1 MTLPVTQSVDVI
13 WWITAVEIPAVAS
26 LFWLQWRMRSELLGR
41 MEQLRSR
48 EETDTSDLRD
58 ALAAFKLDVARNYVS
73 IPYLKDV
80 EKRLTGHLLRIEAK
94 LDMPAPPSKKDLIHD

>member
-1 MTLPVTQSVDVI
+1 MNDLNQPVDVI

-26 LFWLQWRMRSELLGR
+26 LFWLHWRMRSELLGR
-41 MEQLRSR
+41 VEQLRTR
-48 EETDTSDLRD
+48 EESDASDLRD

-94 LDMPAPPSKKDLIHD
+94 LDMPPIPSKKDMSL

>member
-1 MTLPVTQSVDVI
+1 MTLPVTQTVDVI
-13 WWITAVEIPAVAS
+13 WWITAVEIPVVAS
-26 LFWLQWRMRSELLGR
+26 LFWLHWRMRAELL
-41 MEQLRSR
+41 SR
-48 EETDTSDLRD
+48 TETQRTRHETDITDLRD

-94 LDMPAPPSKKDLIHD
+94 LDMPVPPSKKDLSL

>member
-1 MTLPVTQSVDVI
+1 MTQLTQSVDVI

-26 LFWLQWRMRSELLGR
+26 LFWLHWRMRSELLTR
-41 MEQLRSR
+41 FESLRTRHDGEMAELR
-48 EETDTSDLRD
+48 EGLSN
-58 ALAAFKLDVARNYVS
+58 FKLDVARNYVS

-94 LDMPAPPSKKDLIHD
+94 LDTPLKKDLIHD

>member
-1 MTLPVTQSVDVI
+1 MTQPVDVI

-26 LFWLQWRMRSELLGR
+26 LFWLHWRMRAELLNR
-41 MEQLRSR
+41 T
-48 EETDTSDLRD
+48 ETQRTRHENDVSDLRD
-58 ALAAFKLDVARNYVS
+58 GLAAFKLDVARNYVS

-94 LDMPAPPSKKDLIHD
+94 LDVPVKKELTP

>member
-13 WWITAVEIPAVAS
+13 WWITAVEIPVVAS
-26 LFWLQWRMRSELLGR
+26 LFWLHWRMRSELLSR
-41 MEQLRSR
+41 VEQQRSR
-48 EETDTSDLRD
+48 QDTDVTDLRD
-58 ALAAFKLDVARNYVS
+58 GLAAFKLDVARNYVS

-94 LDMPAPPSKKDLIHD
+94 LDTPIIPTQKDHSL

>member
-13 WWITAVEIPAVAS
+13 WWITAVEIPVVAS
-26 LFWLQWRMRSELLGR
+26 LFWLHWRMRSELLGR
-41 MEQLRSR
+41 AEDQRAR
-48 EETDTSDLRD
+48 HEKDVADLREG
-58 ALAAFKLDVARNYVS
+58 LAAFKLDVARNYVS

-94 LDMPAPPSKKDLIHD
+94 LDMPPIPGKKDLSL